1 MFLELMRR
9 RRSVRRFEARPV
21 EPEKVDLL
29 VEAALRSPS
38 SRGINPWEIVVVA
51 DRAMLGRLAASKE
64 HGAAFLA
71 EAPLGIVVAADSA
84 RSDAWVEDAS
94 IAAIMAQLAAEALG
108 LGSCW
113 IQIRNR
119 MRADGTPAQDYIAG
133 LLHLPAG
140 VMVEAILAVG
150 YPAEE
155 KRERPRDALRWG
167 QVHAERFGT
176 PFPRR

>member
-1 MFLELMRR
+1 MFLELMRK

-38 SRGINPWEIVVVA
+38 SRGLNPWEIVVVA
-51 DRAMLGRLAASKE
+51 DRGMLEKLAACKE

-71 EAPLGIVVAADSA
+71 DAPLGILVAADSA

-94 IAAIMAQLAAEALG
+94 IAALMVQLAAEALG

-119 MRADGTPAQDYIAG
+119 MRAGGAPAQDYVAG
-133 LLHLPAG
+133 LLGLPAG
-140 VMVEAILAVG
+140 VMAEAILAVG

-155 KRERPRDALRWG
+155 KRERPRSALRWG
-167 QVHAERFGT
+167 QIHAERYGA
-176 PFPRR
+176 PYPRR